1 MEVPLKKKNYAQKY
15 RKEWESLDEFQ
26 TWLKPLPGDDTKAFC
41 SFCKAEL
48 LAKLVDLKRHVETK
62 KHKQKM
68 QIISGNQTIKFT
80 AGEKFTNP
88 KSRKAEGML
97 ALYITEHS
105 SVSCI
110 DHLTDLVKLA
120 FPDSKATDDLKM
132 HRTKCTEVIKN
143 VLAPHFVEELIEDIG
158 QQKYRQYSLI
168 IDESTD
174 ISTSKQLG
182 IVIRYFSRKLK
193 KVVSS
198 FLSLEPL
205 KTSDAV
211 GIVEALFSC
220 LQKYGL
226 DKNKMVGLGTD
237 NASVMTGIN
246 NGVFRILKNDIP
258 NLILN
263 RCTCHSLQL
272 AVSHASEQTLPRN
285 IEFLIRET
293 YNWFSHSAKRKNEYQ
308 VIYETINCGES
319 PLKILQVC
327 DTRWLSI
334 EPAVQRIL
342 AQWEEL
348 TLHFGLVRDR
358 CYTAD
363 LLYSMYKDKSNYLYL
378 LFLRSILND
387 VQIAVKTFESESANP
402 LRLLNVLITL
412 LRSVCNRI
420 LLPNVATTDKDF
432 LNIDI
437 DRNLNPVPYMGYL
450 FESESER
457 TSLTSDAV
465 SAIKR
470 RCIEFNVKLAKEIQ
484 QRLPT
489 NYTVLELMSRLAPQT
504 ILCQGKD
511 NSISELAKELGYN
524 ACKIDKIL
532 NQWHNICFV
541 QWKNTNDVI
550 KFWLEVD
557 EHRNAAGINVFGE
570 LVDLAISALT
580 LPHSNAGIER
590 IFSVMNIVK
599 NKLRNRMAGP
609 LLNAI
614 IFIRNR
620 LKVTD
625 AKCYNYELPQHV
637 IAAIGKNTKYS
648 YKIQPHP
655 TTSSASASASSEVA
669 SASVN
674 DDEVIEDITFD
685 NLEL

>member
-1 MEVPLKKKNYAQKY
+1 MEFPSKKKNYAQKY
-15 RKEWESLDEFQ
+15 RKEWESHDEFKS
-26 TWLKPLPGDDTKAFC
+26 WLKPLPGDDTKAFC
-41 SFCKAEL
+41 TYCKAEL
-48 LAKLVDLKRHVETK
+48 LAKLVDLRRHAETK

-68 QIISGNQTIKFT
+68 QVISGNQILQFKPDS
-80 AGEKFTNP
+80 EKISNL

-110 DHLTDLVKLA
+110 EHLTDLVKLA

-143 VLAPHFVEELIEDIG
+143 VLAPHFTEELIKDIG
-158 QQKYRQYSLI
+158 QQKYSLI

-198 FLSLEPL
+198 FLALEQL
-205 KTSDAV
+205 ETSDAV
-211 GIVEALFSC
+211 GIVKALLSC

-226 DKNKMVGLGTD
+226 NKNKMIGLGTD

-246 NGVFRILKNDIP
+246 NGVYKILKNDIP
-258 NLILN
+258 NLILI

-272 AVSHASEQTLPRN
+272 AVSHASEHTLPRN

-293 YNWFSHSAKRKNEYQ
+293 YNWFAHSTKRKNEYHE
-308 VIYETINCGES
+308 IYETINCGEA

-342 AQWEEL
+342 AQWKEL
-348 TLHFGLVRDR
+348 TLHFGLMRDR

-363 LLYSMYKDKSNYLYL
+363 LLYSIYKDESSYLYL
-378 LFLRSILND
+378 LFLKSVLND
-387 VQIAVKTFESESANP
+387 VQIALKSFESESANP
-402 LRLLNVLITL
+402 LKLLNVLITL

-420 LLPNVATTDKDF
+420 LLPNAAITDKDF

-437 DRNLNPVPYMGYL
+437 DRHLNPVPYMGYL
-450 FESESER
+450 FESEQGK
-457 TSLTSDAV
+457 TSLTADTILV
-465 SAIKR
+465 IKR

-489 NYTVLELMSRLAPQT
+489 NYNVLESMSKLDPEI
-504 ILCQGKD
+504 ILRQGKD
-511 NSISELAKELGYN
+511 NSISELAKELGYT
-524 ACKIDKIL
+524 ASDIDKIL

-550 KFWLEVD
+550 KFWVEAD
-557 EHRNAAGINVFGE
+557 DYRNAAGINDFAE
-570 LVDLAISALT
+570 LVDLAISSLS
-580 LPHSNAGIER
+580 LPQSNAGIER

-599 NKLRNRMAGP
+599 NKLRNKMAGP

-625 AKCYNYELPQHV
+625 AKCYNYELPSDV
-637 IAAIGKNTKYS
+637 IAAIGKNTKYTF
-648 YKIQPHP
+648 KNQPQA
-655 TTSSASASASSEVA
+655 TTFASTSTSSAVV

-674 DDEVIEDITFD
+674 YDDVMEDITFD
-685 NLEL
+685 NLEF